1 MMNDSGCT
9 VKPHY
14 IYITNLL
21 YPYLTLLIIPVIR
34 GLLQYLFGGKGALSA
49 VLTAEAVLL
58 CVAVFVAVLKLKR
71 IVLFFD
77 RSISVQ
83 KGLFCRVSYR
93 IPPSASKV
101 VVLES
106 NPLLK
111 ILGAYRLKIYTEAGL
126 RRRPDESILVRR
138 ADAARIYAMYK
149 VKGETVRSNTYG
161 DVIMS
166 AALSSS
172 TAGLLLSIPIIKVVL
187 SVLGEEIPSLLPA
200 LNNPELS
207 YSWLETVGKY
217 LTLALMIGY
226 AVSFTVLLLK
236 NYGFSSVRSNGR
248 IMLDSGRLPHKT
260 AVLEGRSVNAVK
272 VLTAPLM
279 LLAGKCAVK
288 FSACGYGRKK
298 GEIGL
303 LVPCVKPS
311 LALGLVRWLL
321 PEYKNVENILRPER
335 HAVRRCVWLPL
346 AALVSLVSAAIAVN
360 ALVPEFYEFVWLA
373 ALIATAFT
381 SVLLFLRIY
390 AINKGGFSLSNGQ
403 VWIKSLSKFS
413 IGELQCK
420 TDAVYFLRLS
430 QTPFDRR
437 HGHCTVRLQLMGK
450 NHDTASVRYL
460 GYSKAKELLRHI

>member
-1 MMNDSGCT
+1 MMNDSGFT

-161 DVIMS
+161 EVIMS

-187 SVLGEEIPSLLPA
+187 SVLGEEIPSL
-200 LNNPELS
+200 
-207 YSWLETVGKY
+207 
-217 LTLALMIGY
+217 
-226 AVSFTVLLLK
+226 
-236 NYGFSSVRSNGR
+236 
-248 IMLDSGRLPHKT
+248 
-260 AVLEGRSVNAVK
+260 
-272 VLTAPLM
+272 
-279 LLAGKCAVK
+279 
-288 FSACGYGRKK
+288 
-298 GEIGL
+298 
-303 LVPCVKPS
+303 
-311 LALGLVRWLL
+311 
-321 PEYKNVENILRPER
+321 
-335 HAVRRCVWLPL
+335 
-346 AALVSLVSAAIAVN
+346 
-360 ALVPEFYEFVWLA
+360 
-373 ALIATAFT
+373 
-381 SVLLFLRIY
+381 
-390 AINKGGFSLSNGQ
+390 
-403 VWIKSLSKFS
+403 
-413 IGELQCK
+413 
-420 TDAVYFLRLS
+420 
-430 QTPFDRR
+430 
-437 HGHCTVRLQLMGK
+437 
-450 NHDTASVRYL
+450 
-460 GYSKAKELLRHI
+460 